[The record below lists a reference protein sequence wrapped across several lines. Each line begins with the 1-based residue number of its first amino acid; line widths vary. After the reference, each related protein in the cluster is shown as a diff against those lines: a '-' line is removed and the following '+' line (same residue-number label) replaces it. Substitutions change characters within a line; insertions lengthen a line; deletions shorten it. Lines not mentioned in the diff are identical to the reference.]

1 MNCSKELQLAKN
13 FKRYDASMFLS
24 HVSEGNLSK
33 HPTDLWSAFLGHV
46 TAGGRVVVRII
57 WMQIRKQKRRDLGAN
72 QKKNMRRFETFQG
85 ANDTWKLYSF
95 LPASGN

>member
-1 MNCSKELQLAKN
+1 MDFSKELQLAKN

-33 HPTDLWSAFLGHV
+33 HPTDLWSAFVGHV

-72 QKKNMRRFETFQG
+72 PKKYAKVWDIPRG
-85 ANDTWKLYSF
+85 
-95 LPASGN
+95 